1 MKIASSSNG
10 LRNQQVDAAAS
21 AAVAEEVRKVE
32 ASVVREI
39 LESSRSQGV
48 ISLAGGMPAQD
59 LFDVEGL
66 QSAAAAVIDN
76 AGATR
81 EALEYGTTEGND
93 ELRGRIASLME
104 ERDVK
109 EIDEELVVIT
119 TGASQGI
126 DLACR
131 ALLNPGDTIAVEKP
145 TFLAA
150 LSAAQLCEANIVEIP
165 IDQDGIRVDEL
176 ERLLIEHHPV
186 KALYTM
192 PTFSNPSGAM
202 LSLERRHR
210 LLELAREREVV
221 VVEDDAYG
229 SLWFD
234 EPPPP
239 SLLSIAQGLAHPP
252 VCIHMS
258 TFSKIVAPGL
268 RLGWII
274 APPSLLERIVVV
286 KQIADVHSSS
296 LDQAIVV
303 EYLKGGRLPV
313 HVEHVRRSYAKRS
326 RWLTEALR
334 QELPDDFLE
343 FSLPRGGMFL
353 WCRLTGGTAEAVAQ
367 NALKKKVAVV
377 PGNPFFST
385 PPTEQYLRLSFS
397 KLTENEAIKA
407 ARRLAATIGAS
418 S

>member
-1 MKIASSSNG
+1 MKIASPSNG

-21 AAVAEEVRKVE
+21 GAVAEEVRKVE

-39 LESSRSQGV
+39 LESSRSPGV
-48 ISLAGGMPAQD
+48 ISLAGGMPAED
-59 LFDVEGL
+59 LFDIDGL
-66 QSAAAAVIDN
+66 QLAMATVVDN
-76 AGATR
+76 AEATR
-81 EALEYGTTEGND
+81 EALEYGTTEGNG
-93 ELRGRIASLME
+93 ELRSQIASLME
-104 ERDVK
+104 ERGVK
-109 EIDEELVVIT
+109 GIDEKLVVIT
-119 TGASQGI
+119 TGASQAI

-131 ALLNPGDTIAVEKP
+131 ALLNPKDTIAVEKP

-150 LSAAQLCEANIVEIP
+150 LNAAQLCEANVVEIP
-165 IDQDGIRVDEL
+165 IDQDGLRVDEL
-176 ERLLIEHHPV
+176 ERVLAKYPV

-210 LLELAREREVV
+210 LLELAREHEVV

-229 SLWFD
+229 ALWFD

-239 SLLSIAQGLAHPP
+239 SLLSIAQGLTHAP

-296 LDQAIVV
+296 LDQAIVLK
-303 EYLKGGRLPV
+303 YLG
-313 HVEHVRRSYAKRS
+313 
-326 RWLTEALR
+326 
-334 QELPDDFLE
+334 
-343 FSLPRGGMFL
+343 
-353 WCRLTGGTAEAVAQ
+353 
-367 NALKKKVAVV
+367 VV
-377 PGNPFFST
+377 PQDVPNASH
-385 PPTEQYLRLSFS
+385 
-397 KLTENEAIKA
+397 
-407 ARRLAATIGAS
+407 RRTVAES
-418 S
+418 

>member
-1 MKIASSSNG
+1 MNNG

-39 LESSRSQGV
+39 LESSRSPGV
-48 ISLAGGMPAQD
+48 ISLAGGMPAED
-59 LFDVEGL
+59 LFDIEGL
-66 QSAAAAVIDN
+66 QLAMATVVDDAE
-76 AGATR
+76 ATR
-81 EALEYGTTEGND
+81 EALEYGTTEGNG

-104 ERDVK
+104 ERDVNG
-109 EIDEELVVIT
+109 IDEKLVVIT
-119 TGASQGI
+119 TGSSQGI

-131 ALLNPGDTIAVEKP
+131 ALLNPKDTIAVEKP

-150 LSAAQLCEANIVEIP
+150 LNAAQLCAANIVEIP
-165 IDQDGIRVDEL
+165 IDQDGLRVDEL
-176 ERLLIEHHPV
+176 ERALAKHPV

-210 LLELAREREVV
+210 LLELAREHEVV

-239 SLLSIAQGLAHPP
+239 SLLSIAQGLTHAP

-296 LDQAIVV
+296 LDQAIVLK
-303 EYLKGGRLPV
+303 YLEGGRLPV
-313 HVEHVRRSYAKRS
+313 HVEHVRRSYAERS
-326 RWLTEALR
+326 RWLTEALS
-334 QELPDDFLE
+334 QELPNDFLE
-343 FSLPRGGMFL
+343 FALPRGGMFL
-353 WCRLTGGTAEAVAQ
+353 WCQLTGGTAEAVAQ
-367 NALKKKVAVV
+367 NALKNKVAVV
-377 PGNPFFST
+377 PGEPFFSK

-397 KLTENEAIKA
+397 KLTEKEAIEA
-407 ARRLAATIGAS
+407 AKRLAATIRAS
-418 S
+418 P

>member
-1 MKIASSSNG
+1 MGK
-10 LRNQQVDAAAS
+10 
-21 AAVAEEVRKVE
+21 
-32 ASVVREI
+32 
-39 LESSRSQGV
+39 
-48 ISLAGGMPAQD
+48 
-59 LFDVEGL
+59 
-66 QSAAAAVIDN
+66 
-76 AGATR
+76 
-81 EALEYGTTEGND
+81 
-93 ELRGRIASLME
+93 
-104 ERDVK
+104 RDVK
-109 EIDEELVVIT
+109 GIDEKLVVIT

-131 ALLNPGDTIAVEKP
+131 ALLNPKDTIAVEKP

-150 LSAAQLCEANIVEIP
+150 LNAAQLCEANIVEIP
-165 IDQDGIRVDEL
+165 IDQDGLRVDEL
-176 ERLLIEHHPV
+176 ERVLAKHPIKV
-186 KALYTM
+186 LYTM
-192 PTFSNPSGAM
+192 PNFSNPSGAM

-296 LDQAIVV
+296 LDQAIVL
-303 EYLKGGRLPV
+303 EYLKGGRLPA
-313 HVEHVRRSYAKRS
+313 HVEDVRKSYAERS

-334 QELPDDFLE
+334 QELQDDLLE
-343 FSLPRGGMFL
+343 FAVPRGGMFL
-353 WCRLTGGTAEAVAQ
+353 WCRLTDGTAEAVAQ
-367 NALKKKVAVV
+367 NALANKVAVV
-377 PGNPFFST
+377 PGNPFFNK

-397 KLTENEAIKA
+397 KLTEDKAIEAAK
-407 ARRLAATIGAS
+407 RLAATIGARS
-418 S
+418 

>member
-10 LRNQQVDAAAS
+10 LRNRQVDAAAS
-21 AAVAEEVRKVE
+21 AAVAEEVRKME
-32 ASVVREI
+32 ANVVREI
-39 LESSRSQGV
+39 LESSRSPGV
-48 ISLAGGMPAQD
+48 ISLAGGCRQD

-81 EALEYGTTEGND
+81 EALEYGTTEGNG
-93 ELRGRIASLME
+93 ELRGRIVSLME
-104 ERDVK
+104 ERDAK

-202 LSLERRHR
+202 LSLERRR
-210 LLELAREREVV
+210 SLLELAREHEVV

-252 VCIHMS
+252 VFIHMS

-296 LDQAIVV
+296 LDQAIVL
-303 EYLKGGRLPV
+303 EYLEGG
-313 HVEHVRRSYAKRS
+313 A
-326 RWLTEALR
+326 
-334 QELPDDFLE
+334 
-343 FSLPRGGMFL
+343 
-353 WCRLTGGTAEAVAQ
+353 CRPMWSTSAEATPS
-367 NALKKKVAVV
+367 V
-377 PGNPFFST
+377 PAG
-385 PPTEQYLRLSFS
+385 
-397 KLTENEAIKA
+397 
-407 ARRLAATIGAS
+407 
-418 S
+418 